1 VWRLIVVGAWQ
12 VPEVTLSEG
21 QDALGLG
28 GALLFCWGVA
38 DLVFD
43 IGLCLTLFSCQ
54 RWWLFGCCVT
64 TLLATGATSCFLG
77 FRVLRIVA
85 NSRPDARQ
93 WLLDHGKAVTLVV
106 LASSSRFE
114 SLATLRLRICGFSVC
129 MLPMEHRHFHF
140 IRQAG
145 MFHYLIEDLPH
156 ALVGIAQ
163 LHAQDDCDPSGGK
176 WLPESISEKT
186 VTQISVAFSLLSII
200 AGMLYHSVQLL
211 AINAIG
217 AGPLRQSLL
226 GSETAAGG
234 STTRRTEIGGAE

>member
-1 VWRLIVVGAWQ
+1 
-12 VPEVTLSEG
+12 VPEVTLSDG

-28 GALLFCWGVA
+28 GAVLFCWGLA

-54 RWWLFGCCVT
+54 QWWLFGCCVT
-64 TLLATGATSCFLG
+64 TLLVTGTTSCFLG

-93 WLLDHGKAVTLVV
+93 WLLDHGKATTLVV

-114 SLATLRLRICGFSVC
+114 SLATLRLRICGYDVC
-129 MLPMEHRHFHF
+129 QLPMEHRHFHF

-163 LHAQDDCDPSGGK
+163 LNMQDDCGTDGK

-200 AGMLYHSVQLL
+200 VGILYHSVQLL

-217 AGPLRQSLL
+217 GQEQLRQSLL
-226 GSETAAGG
+226 ESETVAGG